1 MEERHLIIHYRVKP
15 GVTLVITPRVT
26 LGVTPGVIY
35 INMIIIIIFLFFLSY
50 NNRKLIKPF
59 NHYNFH

>member
-1 MEERHLIIHYRVKP
+1 MKEGHLIIHSREK
-15 GVTLVITPRVT
+15 PRVT